1 MTRASA
7 FILIGILSHISY
19 QDKNRLGDVG
29 IAAVVAA
36 VTNHAHVE
44 LLWLSKN
51 GASEAGALA
60 VAPGLAQMRSL
71 KKFTCD
77 FKDAVE
83 AHVPHVTA
91 ADKDDW
97 NRRLKS
103 LMGID
108 EVNEQKK
115 KRAEAAKVRFKTGPG
130 PSKKFIAAQ
139 LCSVVYAT
147 NHSCS
152 SEFVASSKIIFAG

>member
-1 MTRASA
+1 LDLENNKLDAESA
-7 FILIGILSHISY
+7 FAIASGLQKLPSLRRLDLVSCFESRIWLHVDPLLSHTSH
-19 QDKNRLGDVG
+19 QDKNRLGDAG

-36 VTNHAHVE
+36 VTNHSHVE

-108 EVNEQKK
+108 EVTEQKK
-115 KRAEAAKVRFKTGPG
+115 KRAEAAKVRFNTE
-130 PSKKFIAAQ
+130 
-139 LCSVVYAT
+139 
-147 NHSCS
+147 H
-152 SEFVASSKIIFAG
+152 